1 VLTGAPEVRGDQ
13 ATWYGTR
20 YQRRWTYTS
29 EVTYVLG
36 EFYWKVE
43 ARQRTRHEDYE
54 GSASGHRA
62 FLSKES
68 TATETTWSAG
78 ESIPTPMVASIFG
91 LAAPQAALLERDGP
105 PPLSSFVGSGR
116 LITWPTLLIL
126 LIVVIVLLAMCSHDS
141 CSDERRAFGAYSPE
155 YQQCKA
161 RAAAGTSGYYGTGG
175 AWGGYSS
182 GGGGHK

>member
-1 VLTGAPEVRGDQ
+1 VRGDQ

-29 EVTYVLG
+29 ENTYVLG
-36 EFYWKVE
+36 EFYWKVQ
-43 ARQRTRHEDYE
+43 ANQRTQHEDYE

-68 TATETTWSAG
+68 TPGETTWSAG
-78 ESIPTPMVASIFG
+78 ESIPAAMVASVFG
-91 LAAPQAALLERDGP
+91 LAPAEATQLERSGGP
-105 PPLSSFVGSGR
+105 PSLGSLVGPGR
-116 LITWPTLLIL
+116 TITWPMLIVL
-126 LIVVIVLLAMCSHDS
+126 LIVVLLLLAWCSRDP
-141 CSDERRAFGAYSPE
+141 CRDVRRSFGAYSPE

-161 RAAAGTSGYYGTGG
+161 RAAAGTGTYYGTGG